1 VVEILVSWS
10 NLLKIEGLRD
20 VEFDEDE
27 AEIVEI
33 MNQMVAS
40 WLMIKDSINKG
51 NITTLEEVI
60 EYVDLMVDELRN
72 EGAEA

>member
-1 VVEILVSWS
+1 MVSWS

-60 EYVDLMVDELRN
+60 EYVDQMVDELRN

>member
-1 VVEILVSWS
+1 MVTWS
-10 NLLKIEGLRD
+10 NLLKIEGVRN

-40 WLMIKDSINKG
+40 WLMIKDSINRG

-60 EYVDLMVDELRN
+60 EYVDQMVDELRN
-72 EGAEA
+72 AGAKA

>member
-1 VVEILVSWS
+1 VEILVSWS

>member
-1 VVEILVSWS
+1 MVVSWS

-27 AEIVEI
+27 AEIIEI

-60 EYVDLMVDELRN
+60 EYVDLMVDDLRN
-72 EGAEA
+72 EGAKA

>member
-1 VVEILVSWS
+1 MVEILVSWS
-10 NLLKIEGLRD
+10 NLLKIEGLRN

-27 AEIVEI
+27 AEIIEI

-60 EYVDLMVDELRN
+60 EYVDQMVDELRN

>member
-1 VVEILVSWS
+1 MVEILVTWS
-10 NLLKIEGLRD
+10 NLLKIEGVRNL
-20 VEFDEDE
+20 EFDEDE

-60 EYVDLMVDELRN
+60 EYVDLMVDDLRN
-72 EGAEA
+72 EGAKA